1 MVPVIPA
8 PPLSSE
14 PLPTGF
20 TTSPAH
26 EAYLLRLQAW
36 TSDLSAGA
44 IFEGQAQWLEEA
56 ARAVLTEAGH
66 DPDAPHLTHFP
77 QKALAAGD
85 EPKPARRDDSGK
97 AVDHADRVLHLVKYA
112 RHAITEGKAD
122 QAARWAL
129 EAGIAA
135 ATMFAVHRTGDAA
148 RTARGSNQRAARA
161 SEHARWRDEAE
172 RVKAI
177 YPKETIPR
185 IAGRVS
191 RNLNLNAKP
200 GTVEAVLRKK

>member
-8 PPLSSE
+8 PPPSSE
-14 PLPTGF
+14 PLPTHF

-26 EAYLLRLQAW
+26 EGYLLRLQAW
-36 TSDLSAGA
+36 TADLSAGA
-44 IFEGQAQWLEEA
+44 TFEGQAQWLEEA

-66 DPDAPHLTHFP
+66 NPDAPHLTHFP
-77 QKALAAGD
+77 HKASAAGD
-85 EPKPARRDDSGK
+85 EPKSARRDDSGK
-97 AVDHADRVLHLVKYA
+97 AVDHADRVLHLVRYA

-122 QAARWAL
+122 EAARMAL

-148 RTARGSNQRAARA
+148 RTARASNQRAAKA
-161 SEHARWRDEAE
+161 SEHARWRAEAE
-172 RVKAI
+172 RLKAI

-185 IAGRVS
+185 IAGRIVQ
-191 RNLNLNAKP
+191 NLKLDVHPDTVAK
-200 GTVEAVLRKK
+200 VLLKK